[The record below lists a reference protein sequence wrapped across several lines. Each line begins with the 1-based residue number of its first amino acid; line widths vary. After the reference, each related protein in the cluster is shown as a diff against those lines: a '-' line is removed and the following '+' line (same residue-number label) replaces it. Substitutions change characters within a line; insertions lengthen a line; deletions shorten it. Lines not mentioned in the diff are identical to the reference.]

1 MYACRY
7 PPRRARRIQV
17 SSSVVFGSER
27 SSAGKFVEAIEHA
40 VMLVIQSPHVGRSAS
55 ALRGDSFFNA
65 FPSRSFIGK
74 EIRQYKYWPSHAD
87 TGVPVIGKIVCDA
100 RPYR

>member
-1 MYACRY
+1 MPVDIHPAALEEYKSALAWYLDR
-7 PPRRARRIQV
+7 
-17 SSSVVFGSER
+17 SEVA
-27 SSAGKFVEAIEHA
+27 AGKFVEAIEHA

-74 EIRQYKYWPSHAD
+74 EKRQYKSWPSHAD